1 MLWLPKSLR
10 RDLCPS
16 TPPDRQLSWLG
27 LRPTSGSLVLSYL
40 QLESCA
46 WKATKQH
53 LHRPPLHLRSKKQKT
68 SNFCPVA
75 PCFFSRTIHNG
86 KWWIF
91 HVGGPYLD
99 FINKERAK
107 ASSDLFVP
115 YIFWGLGL
123 SNKLNFNVVVFFD
136 RTWLK
141 EENLGGWFSTLMA
154 FDLSSLQRKS
164 TKLEVLD
171 ATQAGVK
178 TFLYSMIYSRSYI
191 WVGKYMIW
199 FHLESNSMREVSLP
213 LLTWYV

>member
-1 MLWLPKSLR
+1 MNDALVAQISAAGLVS
-10 RDLCPS
+10 S
-16 TPPDRQLSWLG
+16 TPPERQLSWLG

-53 LHRPPLHLRSKKQKT
+53 LYRPPLDLRSKKQKT

-86 KWWIF
+86 LN
-91 HVGGPYLD
+91 GGFSTMLVD
-99 FINKERAK
+99 RTSI
-107 ASSDLFVP
+107 SSTRSELKPHYCP

-141 EENLGGWFSTLMA
+141 EDNLGGWFSTLMA
-154 FDLSSLQRKS
+154 FDLSNAKNINKAWSLWCHAS
-164 TKLEVLD
+164 WSENLFVLHD
-171 ATQAGVK
+171 ILKV
-178 TFLYSMIYSRSYI
+178 LYLS
-191 WVGKYMIW
+191 W
-199 FHLESNSMREVSLP
+199 
-213 LLTWYV
+213 